1 MVSVG
6 ALCQIA
12 YAPYVSDYSRY
23 MPADSGVRPTFWA
36 SYWGCVLGSA
46 LPMLLGALLGLT
58 VADGN
63 IVAGLAVATYPI
75 SVAVVAVFSV
85 GICSTTAMNI
95 YCGVL
100 TSITVAQTFN
110 APWRADAAARVV
122 LSLIF
127 IVLALAMAL
136 LGAKNFMVNYEN
148 FLALLLCVMAPW
160 TAINLVDFY
169 LVQHGRYDVQAFFAA
184 DGGIYGRYNATALF
198 CYGFGILVQVPFLAT
213 DPYTGRLA
221 RALGGVDVSW
231 LVALATVSPLYYV
244 LAHKAGRA
252 ELAAGRGTA
261 G

>member
-6 ALCQIA
+6 ALWQIA

-58 VADGN
+58 VVDKN
-63 IVAGLAVATYPI
+63 IVAGLASATQPI
-75 SVAVVAVFSV
+75 SILIVVIFSI
-85 GICSTTAMNI
+85 GIGATTAMNI

-100 TSITVAQTFN
+100 STITVGQTFKPN
-110 APWRADAAARVV
+110 WKADATARIV

-169 LVQHGRYDVQAFFAA
+169 LVQHGHYDVPSFFLA
-184 DGGIYGRYNATALF
+184 DGGIYGRYNPTALF
-198 CYGFGILVQVPFLAT
+198 CYGLGIVVQVPFLAT
-213 DPYTGRLA
+213 HPYTGPMA
-221 RALGGVDVSW
+221 KALGGVDISW
-231 LVALATVSPLYYV
+231 LVALAVVSPLYYV
-244 LAHKAGRA
+244 LAHRSGRA
-252 ELAAGRGTA
+252 RLATEKGMLG
-261 G
+261 